1 MKIFVLFP
9 TYIVWHY
16 TTAIK
21 DMKRVTDNLLWFIFN
36 FFSMDILLK
45 TLFSPWRKLDKDETV
60 KKPSFFSN
68 LLVNILMRISG
79 FVIRVSTLLFGLATF
94 VLACIVFIFG
104 FLIWVSL
111 PFLSVILLLYG
122 ISYLI

>member
-1 MKIFVLFP
+1 
-9 TYIVWHY
+9 
-16 TTAIK
+16 
-21 DMKRVTDNLLWFIFN
+21 
-36 FFSMDILLK
+36 
-45 TLFSPWRKLDKDETV
+45 
-60 KKPSFFSN
+60 
-68 LLVNILMRISG
+68 
-79 FVIRVSTLLFGLATF
+79 LATF